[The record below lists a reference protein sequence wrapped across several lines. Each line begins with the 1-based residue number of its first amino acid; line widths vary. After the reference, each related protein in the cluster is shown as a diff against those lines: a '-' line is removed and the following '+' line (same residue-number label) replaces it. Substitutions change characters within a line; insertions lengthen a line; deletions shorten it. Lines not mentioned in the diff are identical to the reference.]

1 MLTYVIKYYY
11 VIQMLYSQYKMYF
24 KHKPINRFTKY
35 GWLKNELYM
44 CEKLWDYVMSWVK
57 FFHVMCPHLI
67 GVLYAK
73 KW

>member
-1 MLTYVIKYYY
+1 MD
-11 VIQMLYSQYKMYF
+11 
-24 KHKPINRFTKY
+24 
-35 GWLKNELYM
+35 GEKNELYM